1 MNNKYSL
8 FSKIIHRQFLSKNE
22 LTNFFIERINEKS
35 SKLDIDLSNN
45 IFITGLA
52 RSGTT
57 ALLQAFDS
65 TEIFASL
72 RYKYMPF
79 ILSPRLAKIY
89 TSYFNSKD
97 INESERIHGDGL
109 KISPNAAEC
118 LDEPFWIKTI
128 YDVNK
133 FDKQLIPH
141 NLNEKELKGYS
152 YLLRSFTNIENKKRM
167 IIKNNN
173 NHLRLSSL
181 SKFFP
186 NSKFLILFRSP
197 LGHSLSLLN
206 LHKKLKKIQSKDK
219 FVLEYMNL
227 IGHWEFGLNKK
238 PFIYKDYQY
247 KYLLDYDDNSIN
259 YWLNQWLYSYEWIL
273 KELLDINSK
282 NIILICYEDL
292 CEDLNYQN
300 NLLKKLKIKKSTFQY
315 KFKLGLSNNKNNPK
329 DINNRLLIQ
338 ANNFYS
344 ELKNKSKN
352 DLI

>member
-128 YDVNK
+128 
-133 FDKQLIPH
+133 
-141 NLNEKELKGYS
+141 
-152 YLLRSFTNIENKKRM
+152 
-167 IIKNNN
+167 
-173 NHLRLSSL
+173 
-181 SKFFP
+181 
-186 NSKFLILFRSP
+186 
-197 LGHSLSLLN
+197 
-206 LHKKLKKIQSKDK
+206 
-219 FVLEYMNL
+219 
-227 IGHWEFGLNKK
+227 
-238 PFIYKDYQY
+238 
-247 KYLLDYDDNSIN
+247 
-259 YWLNQWLYSYEWIL
+259 
-273 KELLDINSK
+273 
-282 NIILICYEDL
+282 
-292 CEDLNYQN
+292 
-300 NLLKKLKIKKSTFQY
+300 
-315 KFKLGLSNNKNNPK
+315 
-329 DINNRLLIQ
+329 
-338 ANNFYS
+338 
-344 ELKNKSKN
+344 
-352 DLI
+352 